1 MYVIIAGGGKVG
13 YYLTKGLMSAG
24 HEVVLIEKDKTRAAE
39 LFNFVG
45 EIAVRGDACE
55 VRLMKQYGME
65 RADVVAAITGDDEDN
80 LVICQMA
87 KQRFGVPRTIA
98 RVNNPEN
105 EEIFQRLGI
114 DETVSSTKIIF
125 NLFEQQI
132 ETDQLVPIAALK
144 RGNIEIIEIDLGA
157 DSPVLGKEIGK
168 LGLPA
173 NTLIISIVRD
183 DHGLI
188 PHVNTQLES
197 HDSVIA
203 LVESGQEPALRSIF
217 MGDN

>member
-1 MYVIIAGGGKVG
+1 MYVIVAGGGRIG
-13 YYLTKGLMSAG
+13 YYLTKGLLSAG
-24 HEVVLIEKDKTRAAE
+24 HEVVLIEKDKSRFNV
-39 LFNFVG
+39 LFDYLG
-45 EIAVRGDACE
+45 ETVVRGDACE
-55 VRLMKQYGME
+55 VRTMKQYGME
-65 RADVVAAITGDDEDN
+65 RADVVAATTGDDEDN

-125 NLFEQQI
+125 NLIEQQI

-144 RGNIEIIEIDLGA
+144 RGNIEIVEIDLGT
-157 DSPVLGKEIGK
+157 DSPVLGKEIGEIR
-168 LGLPA
+168 LPA

-183 DHGLI
+183 EHALI
-188 PHVNTQLES
+188 PHVNTELERS
-197 HDSVIA
+197 DSVIA
-203 LVESGQEPALRSIF
+203 LVESGQESALRAIF
-217 MGDN
+217 VGQN